1 MDGELLISLIDNVN
15 TNIFEYDIIE
25 YTINIIK
32 EYIYHID
39 NDFLINLLI
48 KYIHNENFVINF
60 LDKLL
65 YEIEK
70 LQPKFS
76 EKLFSSDLSL
86 DNIKNLLL
94 LENITD
100 KIYLNLYFSKQNN
113 YSYLDELFEYI
124 YIIGKLDN
132 FIISIKKY
140 INTIQLHLI
149 ENYLLT
155 NLKYFINL
163 FNKYKT
169 DENTFLKLREFIN
182 YYITNIIY
190 AYIDTKN
197 ILNYLLFENTNDKF
211 IKKFKNTDT
220 ITYFID
226 FFIIENEYFDIYFDK
241 TILINQILFLKYMN
255 TFFKTD
261 INNIINLLKPI
272 INFNF
277 NLVLL
282 SNIKLNKHDR
292 YDIFYDMGVILSS
305 YESNYVPN
313 NIVSIILD
321 FLKIDFIQWIKI
333 DDFIKICEIL
343 FKLLI
348 KSEKSNNLFNLE
360 NKNYDDF
367 LYNLIKI
374 ENEILNSF
382 EIQIKKDLHFSNYS
396 SIKIIL
402 YDYLNILN
410 IITHFQIKIID
421 KLNNDVDFELYGDL
435 IYMLN
440 LQLNKY
446 ILLSESENI
455 TKYSLKLLFRNV
467 IITKFVNLLNQIENN
482 KYVHYGLEYEKII
495 NYYNNMNFNISHNFV
510 DVIQSIQNE
519 EIILNEN
526 TDLEDNLFCVKI
538 KNKYKL
544 PSQQDFFER
553 DMIRLLIREK
563 EEDPF
568 TRQHIT
574 LKELDE
580 YNHNHNYN

>member
-1 MDGELLISLIDNVN
+1 
-15 TNIFEYDIIE
+15 
-25 YTINIIK
+25 
-32 EYIYHID
+32 
-39 NDFLINLLI
+39 
-48 KYIHNENFVINF
+48 
-60 LDKLL
+60 
-65 YEIEK
+65 
-70 LQPKFS
+70 
-76 EKLFSSDLSL
+76 
-86 DNIKNLLL
+86 
-94 LENITD
+94 
-100 KIYLNLYFSKQNN
+100 LNLYFSKQNN